1 MTTDPSS
8 PFGKLDSWP
17 DILVD
22 DHDPL
27 AHPALTEP
35 RSKEA
40 WRRYVH
46 QIDPV
51 MPERLLR
58 KQYEKLST
66 VDLDQYNRVRHQHH
80 SKLVIVE
87 TDELVEFRHNLMEV
101 IGLNMNAQAGARSGL
116 VVSGPAGVGK
126 STTLKTVLRSYE
138 LYLRGRHPKY
148 FARVGDDFIPVAYLL
163 MPHKV
168 SPKAMLAK
176 LIEYY
181 GLPHRSSHDT
191 VTLRRLAVQLVERCG
206 TQVLVIDDLHFLNIH
221 GKDGA
226 DANNLMKEI
235 LNETGIT
242 VVAAG
247 IDLDHSKLFPA
258 TGKPSSV
265 QRQNGSRFALQRLAP
280 APCKTKADKQA
291 WVSTIAAFEASLC
304 LLDHE
309 QGTLPG
315 IYEYLHHRTGGMMA
329 GLSQLIRKGA
339 HQAIRNGS
347 ERIDE
352 ALLNDI
358 RVDITNEARV
368 EASRPSTRNPAKP
381 RRGQVA

>member
-1 MTTDPSS
+1 MLTTPSS
-8 PFGKLDSWP
+8 LFGNWP
-17 DILVD
+17 DILVN

-27 AHPALTEP
+27 IHPALTEP

-40 WRRYVH
+40 WRRYVL
-46 QIDPV
+46 QCDPV
-51 MPERLLR
+51 VPARLLR
-58 KQYEKLST
+58 QQYERLSI
-66 VDLDQYNRVRHQHH
+66 VDLDQYNRARHQHH

-87 TDELVEFRHNLMEV
+87 TDELVEFRNNLMEV

-138 LYLRGRHPKY
+138 LFLRAEHPEY
-148 FARVGDDFIPVAYLL
+148 FARVGDDFVPVAYLL

-168 SPKAMLAK
+168 FPKAMLAK

-206 TQVLVIDDLHFLNIH
+206 TQVLVIDDLHFLNVN
-221 GKDGA
+221 GNDGA

-235 LNETGIT
+235 LNETGVT

-258 TGKPSSV
+258 TAKPTSV

-291 WVSTIAAFEASLC
+291 WVSTIAAFESSLC

-315 IYEYLHHRTGGMMA
+315 LYEYLHHRTGGMMA

-339 HQAIRNGS
+339 HQAIRTGR
-347 ERIDE
+347 ECIDE
-352 ALLNDI
+352 AMLKDV

-368 EASRPSTRNPAKP
+368 EAARKSTRNPAKP
-381 RRGQVA
+381 SRGQVA